1 MINKI
6 KTLKE
11 LKKSGYISLDIKKEM
26 IKNLSHNLK
35 NGISTF
41 EGIHGYED
49 SVIPDLERAILSGHN
64 VNLLGLRGQAKT
76 KLARQLTNLLDEWI
90 PVVKGSE
97 INDDP
102 LNPISFFAKQLIQEK
117 GDETPVDW
125 VHRENRFFE
134 KLATPSFI
142 SRNNKLDFSF

>member
-41 EGIHGYED
+41 EGI
-49 SVIPDLERAILSGHN
+49 
-64 VNLLGLRGQAKT
+64 Q
-76 KLARQLTNLLDEWI
+76 
-90 PVVKGSE
+90 
-97 INDDP
+97 
-102 LNPISFFAKQLIQEK
+102 
-117 GDETPVDW
+117 
-125 VHRENRFFE
+125 
-134 KLATPSFI
+134 
-142 SRNNKLDFSF
+142 

>member
-49 SVIPDLERAILSGHN
+49 SWAMRL
-64 VNLLGLRGQAKT
+64 KT
-76 KLARQLTNLLDEWI
+76 I
-90 PVVKGSE
+90 
-97 INDDP
+97 I
-102 LNPISFFAKQLIQEK
+102 
-117 GDETPVDW
+117 
-125 VHRENRFFE
+125 
-134 KLATPSFI
+134 
-142 SRNNKLDFSF
+142 